1 MKRKF
6 VALLLAVACL
16 MTMTMAMGTVSA
28 APAEAF
34 EYTLTVDEQGNII
47 EPKAGITLICGLNKV
62 SGSIYYAWASASGDN
77 TLLSV
82 SVFLYQGNT
91 QLAYAASDASYSA
104 IAETRN
110 LTLAP
115 GKYTVRGYVTYNG
128 TTDGLYRD
136 FDV

>member
-6 VALLLAVACL
+6 MALLLAAACL
-16 MTMTMAMGTVSA
+16 MTMAMGTVSA

-47 EPKAGITLICGLNKV
+47 EPKASISLTCGLNKV

-82 SVFLYQGNT
+82 TVFLYQGNT
-91 QLAYAASDASYSA
+91 QLAYAGSDASYSA
-104 IAETRN
+104 TAQTRN

-115 GKYTVRGYVTYNG
+115 GKYTVRGYVAYNG
-128 TTDGLYRD
+128 TSDGVIAEYEL
-136 FDV
+136 

>member
-6 VALLLAVACL
+6 MALLLAAACL
-16 MTMTMAMGTVSA
+16 MTMAMGTVSA

-47 EPKAGITLICGLNKV
+47 EPKASVSLSCGLNKV
-62 SGSIYYAWASASGDN
+62 SGSTYYAWASASGD

-82 SVFLYQGNT
+82 SVYLYQGNT

-110 LTLAP
+110 LTLSP
-115 GKYTVRGYVTYNG
+115 GEYTVRGYVTYNG

>member
-6 VALLLAVACL
+6 VALLLAAACL
-16 MTMTMAMGTVSA
+16 MTMAMGTVSA

-47 EPKAGITLICGLNKV
+47 EPKASISLTCGLNKV
-62 SGSIYYAWASASGDN
+62 SGSTYYAWASASGD
-77 TLLSV
+77 TFLSV
-82 SVFLYQGNT
+82 TVFLYKGNT
-91 QLAYAASDASYSA
+91 QLAYAGSDASYSA

-115 GKYTVRGYVTYNG
+115 GKYTVRGYVAYNG
-128 TTDGLYRD
+128 TSDGVIAEYEL
-136 FDV
+136 

>member
-6 VALLLAVACL
+6 IALLLAVACL
-16 MTMTMAMGTVSA
+16 MAMTMGTVSA

-47 EPKAGITLICGLNKV
+47 EPKASVSLSCGLNKV
-62 SGSIYYAWASASGDN
+62 SGSTYYAWASASGD
-77 TLLSV
+77 TFLSV
-82 SVFLYQGNT
+82 SVFLYKGNT
-91 QLAYAASDASYSA
+91 QLAYAGSDASYSA
-104 IAETRN
+104 IAETRD

-115 GKYTVRGYVTYNG
+115 GEYLVRGYVAYNG
-128 TTDGLYRD
+128 TSDGLYRE

>member
-16 MTMTMAMGTVSA
+16 MAMAMGTVSA

-47 EPKAGITLICGLNKV
+47 EPKASVSLSCGLNKV
-62 SGSIYYAWASASGDN
+62 SGSTYYAWASASGDN

-82 SVFLYQGNT
+82 SVYLYKGNT

-110 LTLAP
+110 LTLSP
-115 GKYTVRGYVTYNG
+115 GEYTVRGYVTYNG

>member
-6 VALLLAVACL
+6 MALLLAAACL
-16 MTMTMAMGTVSA
+16 MTMAMGTVSA

-47 EPKAGITLICGLNKV
+47 EPKASVSLTCGLNKV
-62 SGSIYYAWASASGDN
+62 SGSTYYAWASASGD
-77 TLLSV
+77 TFLSV
-82 SVFLYQGNT
+82 TVFLYKGNT
-91 QLAYAASDASYSA
+91 QLAYAGSDASYSA

-115 GKYTVRGYVTYNG
+115 GKYTVRGYVAYNG
-128 TTDGLYRD
+128 TSDGVIAEYEL
-136 FDV
+136 

>member
-16 MTMTMAMGTVSA
+16 MAMAMGTVSA

-47 EPKAGITLICGLNKV
+47 EPKASVSLSCGLNKV
-62 SGSIYYAWASASGDN
+62 SGSTYYAWASASGDN

-110 LTLAP
+110 LTLSP
-115 GKYTVRGYVTYNG
+115 GEYTVRGYVTYNG

>member
-6 VALLLAVACL
+6 IALLLAAACL
-16 MTMTMAMGTVSA
+16 MAMTMGTVSA

-47 EPKAGITLICGLNKV
+47 EPKAGIILNCGLNKV
-62 SGSIYYAWASASGDN
+62 SGSTYYAWASASGD
-77 TLLSV
+77 TFLSV

-91 QLAYAASDASYSA
+91 QLAYAGSDASYSA
-104 IAETRN
+104 AAQTRN

-115 GKYTVRGYVTYNG
+115 GEYTVRGYVTYNG

>member
-6 VALLLAVACL
+6 VALLLAAACL
-16 MTMTMAMGTVSA
+16 MAMTMGTVSA
-28 APAEAF
+28 APAEEF

-47 EPKAGITLICGLNKV
+47 EPKAGIILNCGLNKV
-62 SGSIYYAWASASGDN
+62 SGSTYYAWASASGD
-77 TLLSV
+77 TFLSV

-91 QLAYAASDASYSA
+91 QLAYAGSDASYSA
-104 IAETRN
+104 AAQTRN

-115 GKYTVRGYVTYNG
+115 GEYTVRGYVTYNG

>member
-16 MTMTMAMGTVSA
+16 MAMTMGTVSA
-28 APAEAF
+28 APAEEF

-47 EPKAGITLICGLNKV
+47 EPKASVSLSCGLNKV
-62 SGSIYYAWASASGDN
+62 SGSTYYAWAKASGD
-77 TLLSV
+77 TFLSV
-82 SVFLYQGNT
+82 TVFLYQGNT

-115 GKYTVRGYVTYNG
+115 GEYVVRGYVAYNG
-128 TTDGLYRD
+128 TSDGLYRE

>member
-6 VALLLAVACL
+6 IALLLAVACL
-16 MTMTMAMGTVSA
+16 MAMTMGTVSA

-47 EPKAGITLICGLNKV
+47 EPKASVSLSCGLNKV
-62 SGSIYYAWASASGDN
+62 SGSTYYAWARASGDN
-77 TLLSV
+77 ILLSV

>member
-6 VALLLAVACL
+6 MALLLAAACL
-16 MTMTMAMGTVSA
+16 MTMAMGTVSA

-47 EPKAGITLICGLNKV
+47 EPKVGITLICGLNKV
-62 SGSIYYAWASASGDN
+62 SGSTYYAWASASGDN

-91 QLAYAASDASYSA
+91 QLAYAGSDASYSA
-104 IAETRN
+104 TAQTRN

-115 GKYTVRGYVTYNG
+115 GEYTVRGYVTYNG

>member
-6 VALLLAVACL
+6 MALLLAAACL
-16 MTMTMAMGTVSA
+16 MAMTMGTVSA
-28 APAEAF
+28 APAEEF

-47 EPKAGITLICGLNKV
+47 EPKASVSLSCGLNKV
-62 SGSIYYAWASASGDN
+62 SGSTYYAWAKASGD
-77 TLLSV
+77 TFLSV
-82 SVFLYQGNT
+82 TVFLYKGNT

-115 GKYTVRGYVTYNG
+115 GEYVVRGYVAYNG
-128 TTDGLYRD
+128 TSDGLYRE

>member
-16 MTMTMAMGTVSA
+16 MAMTMGTVSA

-62 SGSIYYAWASASGDN
+62 SGSTYYAWASASGD
-77 TLLSV
+77 TFLSV
-82 SVFLYQGNT
+82 TVFLYQGNT
-91 QLAYAASDASYSA
+91 QLAYAGSDASYSA
-104 IAETRN
+104 TAQTRN

-115 GKYTVRGYVTYNG
+115 GKYTVRGYAAYNG
-128 TTDGLYRD
+128 TSDGVYRN
-136 FDV
+136 FNVV

>member
-6 VALLLAVACL
+6 VALLLAAACL
-16 MTMTMAMGTVSA
+16 MTMAMGTVSA
-28 APAEAF
+28 APAEEF

-47 EPKAGITLICGLNKV
+47 EPKASVSLSCGLNKV
-62 SGSIYYAWASASGDN
+62 SGSTYYAWASASGD
-77 TLLSV
+77 TFLSV
-82 SVFLYQGNT
+82 TVFLYQGNT
-91 QLAYAASDASYSA
+91 QLAYAGSDASYSA

-115 GKYTVRGYVTYNG
+115 GEYTVRGYVTYNG

>member
-16 MTMTMAMGTVSA
+16 MAMTMGTVSA
-28 APAEAF
+28 APAEEF
-34 EYTLTVDEQGNII
+34 EYTLTVDQQGHII
-47 EPKAGITLICGLNKV
+47 EPKASISLTCGLNKV
-62 SGSIYYAWASASGDN
+62 SGSTYYAWARASGDN

-82 SVFLYQGNT
+82 TVFLYQGNT

-104 IAETRN
+104 IAETRD

-115 GKYTVRGYVTYNG
+115 GEYTVRGYVTYNG

>member
-6 VALLLAVACL
+6 IALLLAVACL
-16 MTMTMAMGTVSA
+16 MAMTMGTVSA

-47 EPKAGITLICGLNKV
+47 EPKASVSLSCGLNKV
-62 SGSIYYAWASASGDN
+62 SGSTYYAWASASGD
-77 TLLSV
+77 TFLSV

-91 QLAYAASDASYSA
+91 QLAYAGSDASYSA
-104 IAETRN
+104 TAQTRN

>member
-16 MTMTMAMGTVSA
+16 MAMTMGTVSA

-47 EPKAGITLICGLNKV
+47 EPKASVSLSCGLNKV
-62 SGSIYYAWASASGDN
+62 SGSTYYAWASASGDN

-82 SVFLYQGNT
+82 TVFLYQGNT
-91 QLAYAASDASYSA
+91 QLAYAGSDASYSA
-104 IAETRN
+104 AAQTRN

-115 GKYTVRGYVTYNG
+115 GEYTVRGYVTYNG

>member
-6 VALLLAVACL
+6 VALLLAAACL
-16 MTMTMAMGTVSA
+16 MAMAMGTVSA

-47 EPKAGITLICGLNKV
+47 EPKASVSLSCGLNKV
-62 SGSIYYAWASASGDN
+62 SGSTYYAWASASGDN

-110 LTLAP
+110 LTLSP
-115 GKYTVRGYVTYNG
+115 GEYTVRGYVTYNG

>member
-6 VALLLAVACL
+6 IALLLAVACL
-16 MTMTMAMGTVSA
+16 MAMTMGTVSA

-47 EPKAGITLICGLNKV
+47 EPKASVSLICGLNKV

-110 LTLAP
+110 LTLPRKIYGA
-115 GKYTVRGYVTYNG
+115 RLC
-128 TTDGLYRD
+128 DI
-136 FDV
+136 

>member
-6 VALLLAVACL
+6 VALLLAAACL
-16 MTMTMAMGTVSA
+16 MAMGTVSA

-47 EPKAGITLICGLNKV
+47 EPKASVSLSCGLNKV
-62 SGSIYYAWASASGDN
+62 SGSTYYAWASASGD
-77 TLLSV
+77 TFLSV

-110 LTLAP
+110 LTLSP
-115 GKYTVRGYVTYNG
+115 GEYTVRGYVTYNG

>member
-6 VALLLAVACL
+6 VALLLAAACL
-16 MTMTMAMGTVSA
+16 MAMAMGTVSA

-47 EPKAGITLICGLNKV
+47 EPKASVSLSCGLNKV
-62 SGSIYYAWASASGDN
+62 SGSTYYAWARASGDN
-77 TLLSV
+77 ILLSV
-82 SVFLYQGNT
+82 SVYLYKGNT
-91 QLAYAASDASYSA
+91 QLAYASSDASYSA
-104 IAETRN
+104 VAETRD

-115 GKYTVRGYVTYNG
+115 GEYVVRGYVTYNG
-128 TTDGLYRD
+128 TSDGLYRE

>member
-6 VALLLAVACL
+6 MALLLAVACL
-16 MTMTMAMGTVSA
+16 MAMTMGTVSA

-47 EPKAGITLICGLNKV
+47 EPKASVSLSCGLNKV
-62 SGSIYYAWASASGDN
+62 SGSTYYAWAKASGD
-77 TLLSV
+77 TFLSV
-82 SVFLYQGNT
+82 TVFLYKGNT
-91 QLAYAASDASYSA
+91 QLAYAGSDASYSA
-104 IAETRN
+104 VAETRD

-115 GKYTVRGYVTYNG
+115 GEYVVRGYVAYNG
-128 TTDGLYRD
+128 TSDGLYRE

>member
-16 MTMTMAMGTVSA
+16 MTMAMGTVSA

-47 EPKAGITLICGLNKV
+47 EPKASISLTCGLNKV
-62 SGSIYYAWASASGDN
+62 SGSTYYAWASASGD
-77 TLLSV
+77 TFLSV
-82 SVFLYQGNT
+82 TVFLYKGNT
-91 QLAYAASDASYSA
+91 QLAYAGSDASYSA

-115 GKYTVRGYVTYNG
+115 GKYTVRGYVAYNG
-128 TTDGLYRD
+128 TSDGVIAEYEL
-136 FDV
+136 